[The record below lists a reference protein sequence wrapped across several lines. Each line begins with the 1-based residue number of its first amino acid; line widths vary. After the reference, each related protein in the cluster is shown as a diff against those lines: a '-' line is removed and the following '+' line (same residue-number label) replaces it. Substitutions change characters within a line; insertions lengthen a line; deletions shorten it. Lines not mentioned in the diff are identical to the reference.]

1 MEIRG
6 VKMNRTFVAIFL
18 IFVLFGCSSK
28 EIKPTLQDNLSKSIV
43 AKEEIIDNESVV
55 KKVIS
60 EGEYL
65 ELPKY
70 DKSFKKVTEVK
81 KVDEPEKFDVDKLV
95 LPDKKI
101 KLNIESMPVSDFIV
115 YTLGDE
121 LGVPFLIDD
130 QARQVKNPVN
140 LRMPKELSS
149 KEFLQVVVKLIEDN
163 GLNVALKGGA
173 IFITRKG
180 FTPAPQ
186 ISSKGII
193 VSDKGIDTSEV
204 ITQVIPLKYLRPND
218 VMNFIY
224 DIFGRNFT
232 MRPYLKDNT
241 LLITAEGR
249 LIKNIIEFLELL
261 DLPYFRDRKPLL
273 IEINYWKSDEFVK
286 NLKEIFTNLSIP
298 VANGPSDPG
307 ILLIPLKFM
316 NSIIIISPD
325 EQMEKFTLDWV
336 KKLDN
341 ENAAGTEEK
350 MYLYRPLYSKATD
363 LVESFGKLYGAGGVV
378 SKDSKS
384 TQSQSQS
391 QSVSAKDVKMA
402 ADDKRNILMISATP
416 SNYKIALNI
425 LKELDKPSKQV
436 LIETTIAE
444 VTLKD
449 DLKYGLEWFIKNRMN
464 DGGYSVG
471 TLGSLG
477 VGGGSLTYQFLSDS
491 QKFQSL
497 ISLFAQ
503 KNLINILSTPRIMV
517 LDNEEASI
525 NVGTEVPIVTSET
538 TSSNVPATGNSSGIL
553 RNIQYRTTGINLRVK
568 PTVNTEGLLT
578 LSLSQ
583 EVSTAQTNSTS
594 KIDSPMILVRRINTV
609 VVAPNGYTIV
619 LGGIIDENKSE
630 TQTKVPLLGDIPILG
645 HLFKNTSKGIT
656 KTELIIMMTPK
667 ILQTVDDLLRISN
680 ELKKELV
687 WLKAGKI

>member
-6 VKMNRTFVAIFL
+6 VEMNRVLAVFFL
-18 IFVLFGCSSK
+18 VLILFGCSSK
-28 EIKPTLQDNLSKSIV
+28 DVKPTLTDNLTKSAV
-43 AKEEIIDNESVV
+43 VNDEVSDNESLTAKQSSV
-55 KKVIS
+55 K
-60 EGEYL
+60 EYL

-70 DKSFKKVTEVK
+70 DKSFKKVSEVK
-81 KVDEPEKFDVDKLV
+81 KIEEPEKFDLDKLV

-101 KLNIESMPVSDFIV
+101 KLNIESMPLSDFIV

-140 LRMPKELSS
+140 LRMPKEVDSR
-149 KEFLQVVVKLIEDN
+149 EFLKVVVKLIEDN
-163 GLNVALKGGA
+163 GLNVSLKGGT
-173 IFITRKG
+173 IFITKKG

-273 IEINYWKSDEFVK
+273 VEINYWKSDEFVK

-316 NSIIIISPD
+316 NSVIIISPD
-325 EQMEKFTLDWV
+325 EQMEKFTLDWI

-341 ENAAGTEEK
+341 ESAAGTEEK

-363 LVESFGKLYGAGGVV
+363 LVESFGKLYSAGMTV
-378 SKDSKS
+378 SKDAKS
-384 TQSQSQS
+384 NQTQSQT
-391 QSVSAKDVKMA
+391 VSTRDVKMA

-425 LKELDKPSKQV
+425 LKELDRPSKQV

-444 VTLKD
+444 ITLKD

-464 DGGYSVG
+464 DGSYSLG
-471 TLGSLG
+471 TLGALG

-491 QKFQSL
+491 QKFQGL
-497 ISLFAQ
+497 LSLFAQ

-538 TSSNVPATGNSSGIL
+538 TSSNVPATGNTAGIL

-578 LSLSQ
+578 LNLSQ

-630 TQTKVPLLGDIPILG
+630 TQTKVPLLGDIPLLG
-645 HLFKNTSKGIT
+645 HLFKNTSKGVT

-667 ILQTVDDLLRISN
+667 ILQTVDDLLRVSN
-680 ELKKELV
+680 ELKKELI
-687 WLKAGKI
+687 WLKAGKY